1 MAQNNEIISSRCPSC
16 SKVVVFGGSGFLGSH
31 VADTLV
37 DAGYDVTV
45 YDLKYSKYLRA
56 SQNIVVGDILDS
68 DKVVKTVEGCDVV
81 YNFAGIADIDDAA
94 RCPLDSVKFNILG
107 NSIILDACRKANV
120 KRFVF
125 ASSLYVYSKTGS
137 FYRSTKQACELL
149 IENYQEVFGL
159 PYTILRYGSLY
170 GQMGD
175 DRNFVYR
182 VIQQALTEGKIE
194 REGDGEEIREYIHVL
209 DAAKGSVDILSEEFE
224 NQHVILAGQQQMKIK
239 DLLMMIKEMLDN
251 KIKIEFLP
259 ANKNHHYEIT
269 PYSFAPKIG
278 KRLLCKTYLDLGQG
292 ILDIVHSIYKDI
304 NPLPTYDDI
313 IIKGVREKD

>member
-31 VADTLV
+31 VADTLA

-81 YNFAGIADIDDAA
+81 YNFAGIADIDDAV
-94 RCPLDSVKFNILG
+94 RRPLDSVKFNILG
-107 NSIILDACRKANV
+107 NSIILDACRKADV

-170 GQMGD
+170 GPRAD

-182 VIQQALTEGKIE
+182 VIQQALTEWKIE